1 MISMASSAASPSPR
15 ARHHLSAGARA
26 SALLASLPTPLS
38 AATSLRPPYAP
49 SLGLIASPPPSEM
62 PSDASGARISRK
74 ATSDSSLDPAS
85 LKPAARAS
93 HSAPPASTLLVALP
107 TSSAASSRDL
117 HTAVAPFFAPA
128 EEPLGASATMAFAA
142 AARTAGSAAVHAT
155 MRTARTLVVAAP
167 FEAPLVARS
176 SSAVRGTSVE
186 SADGSLAARVARKP
200 TDDPP
205 PRSTAPRRAPNDAAN
220 RPLPAA
226 PSAIDIL
233 EKASS
238 RTPAVAPEEGTPTV
252 FFPLLSPLIVCIS
265 RCSAARAIGG
275 VTRGLLRAIAR
286 ATSAVRGSS
295 RFSSVAPSE
304 KSAAPPSVQLSLRTA
319 QSASRTLPSASMSTA
334 SRIASSRFALAPG
347 DPSLQASSAQSVSSP
362 SPHAPTPA
370 AIPSATAP
378 ITTAFAAASLLAR
391 ASLSAA
397 VSSAFV
403 DAFFPFLPLAGSGD
417 AAPAAS
423 CALARAASKASVL
436 SSASDGW
443 RLRFAAA
450 IVARATARVAGE
462 KTA

>member
-1 MISMASSAASPSPR
+1 M
-15 ARHHLSAGARA
+15 
-26 SALLASLPTPLS
+26 LASLPTPLS

-49 SLGLIASPPPSEM
+49 SLGSIASPPPPPSPSSEM

-74 ATSDSSLDPAS
+74 ATSDSSLDPAAA
-85 LKPAARAS
+85 KPAARAS
-93 HSAPPASTLLVALP
+93 HSAAPASTLLVTLP
-107 TSSAASSRDL
+107 TSPAASLRDL
-117 HTAVAPFFAPA
+117 HTAVAPFLAPVD
-128 EEPLGASATMAFAA
+128 EPLGASATMAFAA

-155 MRTARTLVVAAP
+155 VSTARTLDVAAP
-167 FEAPLVARS
+167 FDPPPRVARS

-205 PRSTAPRRAPNDAAN
+205 PRSTAPRRASNDAAN

-238 RTPAVAPEEGTPTV
+238 MTPAEAPEEGTPTV
-252 FFPLLSPLIVCIS
+252 FFPLLLPLIVCIS

-295 RFSSVAPSE
+295 RFSSAAPSE

-319 QSASRTLPSASMSTA
+319 QSACRTLPSASIATA

-347 DPSLQASSAQSVSSP
+347 DPSRHASSAQSVSSP
-362 SPHAPTPA
+362 SPPQASTPA
-370 AIPSATAP
+370 AIPLATAP
-378 ITTAFAAASLLAR
+378 MTTAFAAASLLAR

-397 VSSAFV
+397 VSSALVVSV
-403 DAFFPFLPLAGSGD
+403 DAFLPFLPLAGSGD

>member
-1 MISMASSAASPSPR
+1 M
-15 ARHHLSAGARA
+15 
-26 SALLASLPTPLS
+26 
-38 AATSLRPPYAP
+38 
-49 SLGLIASPPPSEM
+49 
-62 PSDASGARISRK
+62 
-74 ATSDSSLDPAS
+74 DPAAA
-85 LKPAARAS
+85 KPAARAS
-93 HSAPPASTLLVALP
+93 HSAAPASTLLVTLP
-107 TSSAASSRDL
+107 TSPAASLRDL
-117 HTAVAPFFAPA
+117 HTAVAPFLAPVD
-128 EEPLGASATMAFAA
+128 EPLGASATMAFAA

-155 MRTARTLVVAAP
+155 VSTARTLVVAAP
-167 FEAPLVARS
+167 FAPPRVARS

-186 SADGSLAARVARKP
+186 SAEGSLAARVARKP

-205 PRSTAPRRAPNDAAN
+205 PRSTAPSRASKDAAN

-238 RTPAVAPEEGTPTV
+238 MTPAEAPEEGTPTV
-252 FFPLLSPLIVCIS
+252 FFPLLLPLIVCIS

-295 RFSSVAPSE
+295 RFSSAAPSE

-319 QSASRTLPSASMSTA
+319 QSACRTLPSASIATA

-347 DPSLQASSAQSVSSP
+347 DPSRHASSAQSVSSP
-362 SPHAPTPA
+362 SPPQASTPA
-370 AIPSATAP
+370 AIPLATAP
-378 ITTAFAAASLLAR
+378 MTTAFAAASLLAR

-403 DAFFPFLPLAGSGD
+403 VSVDAFLPFLPLAGSGD

-450 IVARATARVAGE
+450 IVALATARVAGE

>member
-1 MISMASSAASPSPR
+1 M
-15 ARHHLSAGARA
+15 
-26 SALLASLPTPLS
+26 
-38 AATSLRPPYAP
+38 
-49 SLGLIASPPPSEM
+49 
-62 PSDASGARISRK
+62 
-74 ATSDSSLDPAS
+74 DPAS

-93 HSAPPASTLLVALP
+93 HSAAPASTLLVTLP
-107 TSSAASSRDL
+107 TSPAASLRDL
-117 HTAVAPFFAPA
+117 HTAVAPFFFAPV

-155 MRTARTLVVAAP
+155 VSTARTLDVAAP
-167 FEAPLVARS
+167 FDPPPRVARS

-205 PRSTAPRRAPNDAAN
+205 PRSTAPRRASNDAAN

-238 RTPAVAPEEGTPTV
+238 RTPAVAPEEATPTV
-252 FFPLLSPLIVCIS
+252 FFPLLLPLIVCIS

-295 RFSSVAPSE
+295 RFSSAAPSE

-319 QSASRTLPSASMSTA
+319 QSACRTLPSASMSTA

-347 DPSLQASSAQSVSSP
+347 DPSRQASSAQSVSSP

-370 AIPSATAP
+370 AIPLATAP

-397 VSSAFV
+397 ESSAFV
-403 DAFFPFLPLAGSGD
+403 VSVDAFLPFLPLAGSGD
-417 AAPAAS
+417 VAPAAS

>member
-1 MISMASSAASPSPR
+1 M
-15 ARHHLSAGARA
+15 
-26 SALLASLPTPLS
+26 
-38 AATSLRPPYAP
+38 
-49 SLGLIASPPPSEM
+49 
-62 PSDASGARISRK
+62 
-74 ATSDSSLDPAS
+74 DPAS

-93 HSAPPASTLLVALP
+93 HSAAPASTLLVTLP
-107 TSSAASSRDL
+107 TSPAASLRDL
-117 HTAVAPFFAPA
+117 HTAVAPFFFAPV

-155 MRTARTLVVAAP
+155 VSTARTLVVAAP
-167 FEAPLVARS
+167 FAPPRVARS

-186 SADGSLAARVARKP
+186 SAEGSLAARVARKP

-205 PRSTAPRRAPNDAAN
+205 PRSTAPSRASKDAAN

-238 RTPAVAPEEGTPTV
+238 RTPAVAPEEATPTV
-252 FFPLLSPLIVCIS
+252 FFPLLLPLIVCIS

-295 RFSSVAPSE
+295 RFSSAAPSE

-319 QSASRTLPSASMSTA
+319 QSACRTLPSASMSTA

-347 DPSLQASSAQSVSSP
+347 DPSRQASSAQSVSSP

-370 AIPSATAP
+370 AIPLATAP

-397 VSSAFV
+397 ESSAFVVSV

-417 AAPAAS
+417 VAPAAS

-450 IVARATARVAGE
+450 IVALATARVAGE